1 MSDSEP
7 INEAPVKRG
16 RGRPRK
22 DPSAPAAVKKPSAP
36 AAASAIA
43 GDSVSN
49 GASAVVKG
57 KRGRKPGT
65 TNKPKAA
72 AKSAGEGGAAP
83 GAKRGRG
90 RPRKTDAAPKKKAKK
105 AASSESEGQDPE
117 SSLEESDE

>member
-22 DPSAPAAVKKPSAP
+22 DPSAPAAAKKPAAP
-36 AAASAIA
+36 AANAVA
-43 GDSVSN
+43 GDSVAN
-49 GASAVVKG
+49 GASGVTKG

-65 TNKPKAA
+65 TNKPKSPV
-72 AKSAGEGGAAP
+72 KAGEGAAP

-90 RPRKTDAAPKKKAKK
+90 RPRKSDATPKKKSKK

-117 SSLEESDE
+117 SSIEESDE